1 MSDDLDSAATKRDL
15 RDLRIELTDRM
26 QRMEREM
33 IALRNDFLGFKG
45 DFLGLKNSMR
55 LQIVVPSL
63 TLLVSLVIHYI
74 FK

>member
-15 RDLRIELTDRM
+15 ADLRIELTDRM
-26 QRMEREM
+26 QKVQ
-33 IALRNDFLGFKG
+33 ADVNNLRADF
-45 DFLGLKNSMR
+45 NSMRNSFR

-63 TLLVSLVIHYI
+63 TLLVSLLIHYF